1 MHVSVAHATCAGRI
15 CTFDTKTGTSCLQAQ
30 ANASGSA
37 EAMEVGR
44 TVARIGAQANQQ
56 GRPAVHG
63 GGCERDLSVFLA
75 YQASDAGVRDQAALT
90 AASKK
95 LAAYARECGKRVVGP
110 TAGVMY
116 HLNHSVRRAPGL
128 WLLRQPL
135 TEAQLAGVPGE
146 HIRNLLPGW
155 RLPSRCVGS
164 AWPAVQPQGQRRG
177 PMFNFLTADIFF
189 PSIKHLCSPWHDSLF
204 WNCLS

>member
-1 MHVSVAHATCAGRI
+1 M
-15 CTFDTKTGTSCLQAQ
+15 QAQ

-44 TVARIGAQANQQ
+44 TVARIGEQANQQ

-164 AWPAVQPQGQRRG
+164 AWPAVQPQGQCRG
-177 PMFNFLTADIFF
+177 PMFNLSRELSKSYFAMAGNFLTADIFF
-189 PSIKHLCSPWHDSLF
+189 PSMKHLCSPWHDSLF
-204 WNCLS
+204 WNSLS